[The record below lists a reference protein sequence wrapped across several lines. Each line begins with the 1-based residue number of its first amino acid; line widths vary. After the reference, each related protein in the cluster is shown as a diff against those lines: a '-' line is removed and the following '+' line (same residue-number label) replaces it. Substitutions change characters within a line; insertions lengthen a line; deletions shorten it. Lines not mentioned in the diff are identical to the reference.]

1 MRGQVKLWDNELRS
15 ILFPVG
21 AVYFMLWWSK
31 KWVSMFEHFSD
42 TLMVKLFSLRYLASG
57 REAIYLPGGRIIP
70 FPFCFYFRR
79 IFLEQWDYLIFPTF
93 QVSLALWSTLYL
105 YQDRTRQITREEHY
119 LFSVSDKRVWKFI
132 RQVIGTNVINKASY
146 LFQVFFLFTTS

>member
-1 MRGQVKLWDNELRS
+1 MKLWDNELRS

-93 QVSLALWSTLYL
+93 FLLRYEALCIYIKIGQDKLPERSTIY
-105 YQDRTRQITREEHY
+105 
-119 LFSVSDKRVWKFI
+119 SVFQTSKFESSS
-132 RQVIGTNVINKASY
+132 GK
-146 LFQVFFLFTTS
+146 